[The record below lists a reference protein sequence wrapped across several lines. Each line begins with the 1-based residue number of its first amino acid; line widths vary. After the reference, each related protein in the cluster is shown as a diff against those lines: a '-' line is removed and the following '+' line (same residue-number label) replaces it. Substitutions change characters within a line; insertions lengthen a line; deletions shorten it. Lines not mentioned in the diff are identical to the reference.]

1 MSDARRSV
9 LNSLEQRAG
18 PPIRAIVI
26 APMLHCIWTT
36 VRHHFIAW
44 RETASQANTFKCNGD
59 GLLSIAFWTEAGY
72 RFPHNYTSLL
82 PPTFYHR
89 WRREG
94 NLTTGLPAGRYPPNL
109 RSTDRLLPNGRAMV
123 HLIISTHG
131 AIGLIKCSRFI
142 LDLGHC
148 RKVIG
153 KQCTCGLINHTGR
166 FIIDRHPY
174 CCSAVKQGR
183 VISARLS

>member
-1 MSDARRSV
+1 M
-9 LNSLEQRAG
+9 NSLEQRAG

-94 NLTTGLPAGRYPPNL
+94 NLTIGLPAGRYPPNL
-109 RSTDRLLPNGRAMV
+109 RSTDRLLPGGRAII
-123 HLIISTHG
+123 HLIIGEHG
-131 AIGLIKCSRFI
+131 TIGTRNAGDRSGNTIQEAISFAQGRANAFVVTKGLRHTRNIA
-142 LDLGHC
+142 DGHPHC
-148 RKVIG
+148 
-153 KQCTCGLINHTGR
+153 
-166 FIIDRHPY
+166 Y
-174 CCSAVKQGR
+174 SAVKQGR
-183 VISARLS
+183 VISARLL

>member
-94 NLTTGLPAGRYPPNL
+94 NLT
-109 RSTDRLLPNGRAMV
+109 
-123 HLIISTHG
+123 
-131 AIGLIKCSRFI
+131 IGLLISRKGVDKMLTAILGITTVVCAVCLFFSRVTIKTI
-142 LDLGHC
+142 LYCWRDRGYPLPTDKEIHANT
-148 RKVIG
+148 RKVIDE
-153 KQCTCGLINHTGR
+153 IFRPGR
-166 FIIDRHPY
+166 KPKY
-174 CCSAVKQGR
+174 
-183 VISARLS
+183 

>member
-94 NLTTGLPAGRYPPNL
+94 NLTTGLPAGRKGANKMSQDDLWLKIGNKCLSHAMAVLNNSVTPTEEMANL
-109 RSTDRLLPNGRAMV
+109 VQKLVSVAIAIDQLNLQWAAQNRY
-123 HLIISTHG
+123 G
-131 AIGLIKCSRFI
+131 A
-142 LDLGHC
+142 
-148 RKVIG
+148 
-153 KQCTCGLINHTGR
+153 
-166 FIIDRHPY
+166 
-174 CCSAVKQGR
+174 AVYQDPA
-183 VISARLS
+183 SARTRAKN